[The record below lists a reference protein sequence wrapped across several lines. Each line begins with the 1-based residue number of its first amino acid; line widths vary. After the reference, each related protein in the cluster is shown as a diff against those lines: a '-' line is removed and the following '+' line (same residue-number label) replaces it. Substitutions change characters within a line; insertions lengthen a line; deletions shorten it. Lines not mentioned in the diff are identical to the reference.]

1 MCFML
6 RGKPTQRRTS
16 IQISQKVVYI
26 DHMTIWT
33 DPLKLF
39 LCAVLMSVIGA
50 AAPARADTT
59 ADCGRFYLK
68 YNEQTKRMECVGKGR
83 SSGTDANALQS
94 LARQLDRQV
103 RQLQQA
109 LDGAEAILAGRELR
123 QDAEQRVSQLLNEAE
138 NRTREIRQT
147 SREIAQAQR
156 SRTNELAAEQ
166 RQVVQAQS
174 QLARELDQK
183 QRALTQQLIAEQ
195 RARTQ
200 TLLRGN

>member
-1 MCFML
+1 MVYNVHMRIWGLRSKML
-6 RGKPTQRRTS
+6 
-16 IQISQKVVYI
+16 
-26 DHMTIWT
+26 
-33 DPLKLF
+33 F
-39 LCAVLMSVIGA
+39 CAVLLCISSASLPI
-50 AAPARADTT
+50 RADTT
-59 ADCGRFYLK
+59 ADSGRFYLK
-68 YNEQTKRMECVGKGR
+68 YNEQTGRMECVGKGR
-83 SSGTDANALQS
+83 SRGTAANALQS

-123 QDAEQRVSQLLNEAE
+123 QDAEQRVRQLLNEAE

-183 QRALTQQLIAEQ
+183 QRALTQQLLAEQ
-195 RARTQ
+195 RARAQ

>member
-1 MCFML
+1 M
-6 RGKPTQRRTS
+6 
-16 IQISQKVVYI
+16 I
-26 DHMTIWT
+26 IWAGL
-33 DPLKLF
+33 LKLF
-39 LCAVLMSVIGA
+39 LGAVVISVVGGA
-50 AAPARADTT
+50 ASARADTT

-68 YNEQTKRMECVGKGR
+68 YNEQTQRMECVGKGR
-83 SSGTDANALQS
+83 GRGSAANALQS
-94 LARQLDRQV
+94 LARQLNRQV

-123 QDAEQRVSQLLNEAE
+123 QDSEQRARQLLNDAE

-166 RQVVQAQS
+166 RQVLQAQA

-183 QRALTQQLIAEQ
+183 QRALTQQLLAEQ

>member
-1 MCFML
+1 MM
-6 RGKPTQRRTS
+6 
-16 IQISQKVVYI
+16 
-26 DHMTIWT
+26 IWT

-50 AAPARADTT
+50 VTPARADTT

-83 SSGTDANALQS
+83 SSGTAANALQS

-123 QDAEQRVSQLLNEAE
+123 QDAEQRVGQLLNEAE

-147 SREIAQAQR
+147 SREISQAQR

-183 QRALTQQLIAEQ
+183 QRALTQQLVAEQ